1 MPFSR
6 PLRTAAQKDAEAAI
20 EQAARAFV
28 AALHLIGGTDPK
40 LGRLASAD
48 LTLAMR
54 HIEDAEF
61 RALRHVAGA
70 AHS

>member
-1 MPFSR
+1 M
-6 PLRTAAQKDAEAAI
+6 LRADEHDKSEAL

-28 AALHLIGGTDPK
+28 AVLHLLGGTDPK

-48 LTLAMR
+48 LTLALR

-61 RALRHVAGA
+61 RAKRHISA
-70 AHS
+70 AMRP